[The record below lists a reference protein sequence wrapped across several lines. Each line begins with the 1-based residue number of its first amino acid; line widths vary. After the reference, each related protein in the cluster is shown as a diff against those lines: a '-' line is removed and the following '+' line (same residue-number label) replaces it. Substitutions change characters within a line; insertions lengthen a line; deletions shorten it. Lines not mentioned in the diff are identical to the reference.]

1 MLKREDFNGKPY
13 QELASAIEAELV
25 MYTEQVSKFETMEQ
39 CLEEEKILMTALDEV
54 KVNLNNTKYELPD
67 HVEYDGKRY
76 SKKDIST
83 KIAYFL
89 NKIEVKWEH
98 TIGMYE
104 LVSLWRSEEKKHIFY
119 AEYDSTLR
127 SLNLVTF
134 KGYQEWSDII
144 VVNEYL
150 SKCHND
156 YSLDTGIL
164 VYLHEMHNILMNKMN
179 ELDPNAD
186 IPEKLN

>member
-25 MYTEQVSKFETMEQ
+25 MYTEQVSKLETMEQ
-39 CLEEEKILMTALDEV
+39 CLEEEKTLMAALDEV
-54 KVNLNNTKYELPD
+54 KFNLNNTRYELPD
-67 HVEYDGKRY
+67 SIEYDGKRY

-104 LVSLWRSEEKKHIFY
+104 LVSLWRSEEKKNIFY
-119 AEYDSTLR
+119 GEYDSTLR

-150 SKCHND
+150 SKCHNE
-156 YSLDTGIL
+156 YSIDTGIL

-179 ELDPNAD
+179 ELDPDANV
-186 IPEKLN
+186 PEKLN

>member
-39 CLEEEKILMTALDEV
+39 CLEEEKILMDALDEV
-54 KVNLNNTKYELPD
+54 KVNLNNTRYELPD
-67 HVEYDGKRY
+67 HVEYDGKCY

-83 KIAYFL
+83 KISYFL

-156 YSLDTGIL
+156 YSLDTSIL

-186 IPEKLN
+186 VPKELN